1 MLRAFGTGE
10 KRVPRILLFTLFFHT
25 VLVANLCCQEPPPKH
40 SGGTRPPTR
49 QMAKAKDTFQ
59 SVCASCHGLDGKGGE
74 RGPNIASRPE
84 AVRKS
89 DQELMRVLQG
99 ARAASGMPSFR
110 GLGPQQLAALVA
122 YVRTLQGQRGRFA
135 ISGDAQRGKSLF
147 FGRAKCS
154 ECHSVHGQ
162 GGFYGTDLSSYAAAA
177 FGPGEI
183 REAILKPDRD
193 LDPRRGTATVVLG
206 KATTITGI
214 PRNEDN
220 FSLQLQTS
228 DGTFHL
234 LNKAKIVSI
243 TYHGVTGMPT
253 DYASSLTATEL
264 NDLVSFL
271 TKAARSVNPKEN
283 PRVSRVFEDGDEE

>member
-1 MLRAFGTGE
+1 MA
-10 KRVPRILLFTLFFHT
+10 RILLFTLFFPT
-25 VLVANLCCQEPPPKH
+25 MLAANLSCQEHPPKH
-40 SGGTRPPTR
+40 SGSTPPPIR
-49 QMAKAKDTFQ
+49 QMAGAKDAFE
-59 SVCASCHGLDGKGGE
+59 SVCASCHALDGKGGE

-84 AVRKS
+84 TVHKS

-110 GLGPQQLAALVA
+110 SFGSQKLVALVA

-135 ISGDAQRGKSLF
+135 ISGDAPRGKSLF

-154 ECHSVHGQ
+154 GCHSVHGQ
-162 GGFYGTDLSSYAAAA
+162 GGFYGTDLSFYAAA

-193 LDPRRGTATVVLG
+193 LDPRRGTTTVVLPNS
-206 KATTITGI
+206 TTITGI

-220 FSLQLQTS
+220 FSLQLQIS
-228 DGTFHL
+228 DGTFRL

-271 TKAARSVNPKEN
+271 TEAARSVNPNEN
-283 PRVSRVFEDGDEE
+283 PRVSRVFEDGDE

>member
-1 MLRAFGTGE
+1 MFRALRIRE
-10 KRVPRILLFTLFFHT
+10 NRVRRILLFALFFPT
-25 VLVANLCCQEPPPKH
+25 MPVANLSCQDDPPKH
-40 SGGTRPPTR
+40 SGSTGPPIR
-49 QMAKAKDTFQ
+49 KMATVKDAFE

-74 RGPNIASRPE
+74 RGPDIASRPE
-84 AVRKS
+84 AVHKS
-89 DQELMRVLQG
+89 DQELMRALQG

-110 GLGPQQLAALVA
+110 GLGSQKLVALVA
-122 YVRTLQGQRGRFA
+122 YIRTLQGQPGRFA

-162 GGFYGTDLSSYAAAA
+162 GGFYGTDLSFYAAA

-193 LDPRRGTATVVLG
+193 LDPRRGTAAVVLG
-206 KATTITGI
+206 NSTTITGI

-220 FSLQLQTS
+220 FSLQLQTP

-234 LNKAKIVSI
+234 LNKAKIKSI
-243 TYHGVTGMPT
+243 TYLGVTAMPI
-253 DYASSLTATEL
+253 DYASSLTPSEL
-264 NDLVSFL
+264 DDLVSFL
-271 TKAARSVNPKEN
+271 IKAARSENPNEN
-283 PRVSRVFEDGDEE
+283 PRLSPVFEDGDEE